1 MKTQEYGFKFFD
13 ISENTEVFEDL
24 HKDFEKILNNL

>member
-13 ISENTEVFEDL
+13 ISENNEVFEDL

>member
-1 MKTQEYGFKFFD
+1 MALKFFD
-13 ISENTEVFEDL
+13 ISENSEVFEDL